1 VWNDEKNIVEKIL
14 RQNNTIQVLEMYVI
28 YVLIEST
35 GKETPSF
42 AFKHPV
48 TSMDHWIRKNLSF
61 GLWITW
67 LYINY
72 QLDALIIIYS

>member
-1 VWNDEKNIVEKIL
+1 VEKIL

-48 TSMDHWIRKNLSF
+48 TSMDH
-61 GLWITW
+61 
-67 LYINY
+67 
-72 QLDALIIIYS
+72 